1 MNLLNKEGGSILLTN
16 YFHSSTNYLAL
27 KGGFY
32 LMCLFFGVNV
42 KKSPLLLASKSNW
55 LTI

>member
-27 KGGFY
+27 KGG
-32 LMCLFFGVNV
+32 
-42 KKSPLLLASKSNW
+42 LLDVSVFW
-55 LTI
+55 R